1 MLKISII
8 TVVRNNQNTIGEAID
23 SVLNQTYSNIEYIVI
38 DGKST
43 DGTIAVIESY
53 GSKISKFLSEKDNGL
68 YDAMN
73 KGLMLATG
81 DVIGFINADDML
93 NDKYCIEQIVNTF
106 ESTTTDVVYGDK
118 IYINPL
124 DSKKVVRFWK
134 AGPFDLKNYKKGWM
148 TPHLSTYIK
157 KSLYDK
163 HGGFRDDFK
172 IAADYELMLRFI
184 YKNKAKVKYLPIT
197 IAKMRAGGLSN
208 GSLKNIAIS
217 NFEVYKSWK
226 VNGMN
231 ISPFIIIAKPLR
243 KLVQLFKKY
252 SK

>member
-124 DSKKVVRFWK
+124 DSKK
-134 AGPFDLKNYKKGWM
+134 
-148 TPHLSTYIK
+148 
-157 KSLYDK
+157 
-163 HGGFRDDFK
+163 
-172 IAADYELMLRFI
+172 
-184 YKNKAKVKYLPIT
+184 
-197 IAKMRAGGLSN
+197 
-208 GSLKNIAIS
+208 
-217 NFEVYKSWK
+217 
-226 VNGMN
+226 
-231 ISPFIIIAKPLR
+231 
-243 KLVQLFKKY
+243 
-252 SK
+252 